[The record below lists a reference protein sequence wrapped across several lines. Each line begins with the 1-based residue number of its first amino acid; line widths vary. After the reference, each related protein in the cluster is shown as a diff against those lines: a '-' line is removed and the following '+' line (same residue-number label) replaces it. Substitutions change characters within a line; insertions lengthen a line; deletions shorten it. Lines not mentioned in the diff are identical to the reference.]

1 MHLDT
6 LSFNTGFLSSPA
18 LLPRWRWLSTAGMAV
33 QVAQGEGMCALS
45 LLTLRQLAVLYTDQT
60 DW

>member
-1 MHLDT
+1 
-6 LSFNTGFLSSPA
+6 
-18 LLPRWRWLSTAGMAV
+18 MAV